1 MGASGGWHAR
11 YVVVARIANL
21 PCGGSHS
28 PRTGVEDAIGQLASA
43 CTADREAAAQLG
55 VDDGDR
61 GASALVWGFYRG
73 GRQILYVPS
82 RSPFCVL
89 HSVLAENVY
98 TGGELGGLAAAAHLA
113 AVQCAAF
120 QVHLQTFRWG
130 AAMVRIACGGVVGAP
145 TDETVEQVSSTLA
158 WWW

>member
-43 CTADREAAAQLG
+43 YTADREAAALVG

-61 GASALVWGFYRG
+61 GASAIVWSCYRG
-73 GRQILYVPS
+73 GRQNLYVPS

-98 TGGELGGLAAAAHLA
+98 TGGELGGLAATAHLD

-130 AAMVRIACGGVVGAP
+130 AAMVRIACDGVVGAP